1 MKPIRV
7 LQIVSSLNR
16 GSGIMG
22 IIMNLYKHID
32 RDKVQFDFLYF
43 VEYPSSYKEEIQDLG
58 GEVFYIPMLNAFNFM
73 QFRKSIIDF
82 FQKQIGMYKVL
93 HLHEILLGF
102 IILPLAKRYGINT
115 RIVHSHNSEPSD
127 KKIKNWRNRLLCLPL
142 KTYATD
148 FFACSRKAGIFLY
161 GENFMD
167 KVVLINNAVDSEKY
181 AYNPL
186 LREELRQELK
196 LGNKFVVGHIGR
208 FCNQKNH
215 LFLLKVFTM
224 LQREK
229 NDSCLLLVGDG
240 EQRNSIEKEVD
251 RLGLTSNVVF
261 LGIRSDIDKILQVM
275 DVFVLPSLFE
285 GLPVVGVEAQAAG
298 LPCVISDSITQEMKI
313 TDDVYFLSLQNS
325 IDEWIE
331 MILYAKNHC
340 TRKNTACIIKS
351 KGYDIDAQAKRIEN
365 FYRIR
370 TKE

>member
-1 MKPIRV
+1 
-7 LQIVSSLNR
+7 
-16 GSGIMG
+16 
-22 IIMNLYKHID
+22 
-32 RDKVQFDFLYF
+32 
-43 VEYPSSYKEEIQDLG
+43 
-58 GEVFYIPMLNAFNFM
+58 
-73 QFRKSIIDF
+73 
-82 FQKQIGMYKVL
+82 
-93 HLHEILLGF
+93 
-102 IILPLAKRYGINT
+102 
-115 RIVHSHNSEPSD
+115 
-127 KKIKNWRNRLLCLPL
+127 
-142 KTYATD
+142 
-148 FFACSRKAGIFLY
+148 
-161 GENFMD
+161 MD

-313 TDDVYFLSLQNS
+313 TDEAAEKAHL
-325 IDEWIE
+325 ID
-331 MILYAKNHC
+331 
-340 TRKNTACIIKS
+340 S
-351 KGYDIDAQAKRIEN
+351 K
-365 FYRIR
+365 
-370 TKE
+370 